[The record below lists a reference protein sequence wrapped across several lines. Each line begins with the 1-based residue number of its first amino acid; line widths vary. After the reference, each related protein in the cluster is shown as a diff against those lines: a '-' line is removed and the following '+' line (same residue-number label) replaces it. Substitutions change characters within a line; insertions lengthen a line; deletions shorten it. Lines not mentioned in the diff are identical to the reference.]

1 MGVVI
6 NQSIKNTII
15 TYFGFGLGAINT
27 LFLFTRFLSDE
38 YFGLITFILSTANIL
53 MPLMAFGVN
62 NTIIKFYTTFKTR
75 ASQNS
80 FLTLMLFLPLVIIVP
95 IGFIGVMG
103 FDAISNWIA
112 KGNQLVKNYVWLIYI
127 SAIAF
132 AYFEVFYAWA
142 KVQLQTVFGNFM
154 KEVFHRLGVMLL
166 LFFLHLNI
174 ISVHQLIVWIV
185 VMYTIRTVVMMGY
198 AFSVKRPVLKFSKI
212 NNLSKVLK
220 YTSLIILAGSVAN
233 IILEID
239 KFMIGHYNL
248 LEQVAYY
255 GVAIYIAAVI
265 GVPSRSMHQIT
276 NPLTAKYLNENNK
289 YELQVLYQKS
299 SLNLFIISGFIF
311 LLIILNINQLYALI
325 PEQFSSGVL
334 VVFLVGL
341 TKLFD
346 NFLGN
351 NNAILFNS
359 DYYRMVLL
367 QGVFLA
373 VVSVFL
379 NMYFIPLYG
388 IDGAAYATFL
398 SVVTYN
404 IIKIV
409 FVYLKFKM
417 LPFTK
422 ASLKIFSLILG
433 VGLLFY
439 FWDFPFHPVLNIALK
454 SIFIGLSYVG
464 IVYVLNF
471 SDDVSKLINQF
482 LKRLPF

>member
-75 ASQNS
+75 TSQNS

-174 ISVHQLIVWIV
+174 ISVHQLIVGIV
-185 VMYTIRTVVMMGY
+185 VMYIIRTVVMMGY

-265 GVPSRSMHQIT
+265 GVPSRSMYQIT
-276 NPLTAKYLNENNK
+276 SPLTAKYLNENNK
-289 YELQVLYQKS
+289 YELQVLYKKS

-346 NFLGN
+346 NLLGN

-379 NMYFIPLYG
+379 NMYFIPIYG

-398 SVVTYN
+398 SVVAYN

-417 LPFTK
+417 LPFTT
-422 ASLKIFSLILG
+422 ASLKVFSLILG

-464 IVYVLNF
+464 IVYGFNF